1 MIQISLS
8 YKSWSRVSSHI
19 PPPLLMQL
27 LKQMAFVG
35 RLILKTIII
44 IIINNP
50 TD

>member
-1 MIQISLS
+1 
-8 YKSWSRVSSHI
+8 
-19 PPPLLMQL
+19 MQL

-44 IIINNP
+44 IIIIIINNP